1 MPEAGGEDR
10 RHRHPKYR
18 DGSKQGTGKGV
29 PPGSELIIVARR
41 GPQARLLKDLA
52 GAAGADVRPLF
63 GDLPQRLQ
71 RHPGAR
77 GQNLPDLSRYYTVD
91 APVERFTAIA
101 AALRRLPS
109 VETVYIKPPVDLPWH
124 TAIPCP
130 PLAAVPPAVTPD
142 FTSRQRYL
150 NAAPGGINARF
161 AWTIPGGRGY
171 KVWIIDVERAW
182 NFTHE
187 DLLQNQGGV
196 IGGTPPITH
205 PDFQKMVDHGT
216 ACVGILSGD
225 RNNRG
230 IVGICPEA
238 NLRAVS
244 TFGATGSERTAPSIM
259 QATAALRPGD
269 IMLLELHRSG
279 PANNFQEVADRS
291 GYIAV
296 EWFEDDFDAILT
308 ATQLGIIVVE
318 AAGNGWENLDDG
330 IYDTPHP
337 DFSSRWRNPFRRQSW
352 DSGAILV
359 GAGAPPVGSHGVDR
373 SRLDFSNYGMAV
385 DAQGWGY
392 EVTTTG
398 YGCLQGG
405 SSQDRWYS
413 HRFGGTSGA
422 TPMVAGALACLQGI
436 LRQAGLALLTPTS
449 ARDLLRLT
457 GSPQPPP
464 PAGTVLERIGSR
476 PNLKAMLAGL
486 ARRRGYP
493 IP

>member
-10 RHRHPKYR
+10 RHRHPKHR
-18 DGSKQGTGKGV
+18 DGSKQGTRKGIA
-29 PPGSELIIVARR
+29 PGSELIIVARR
-41 GPQARLLKDLA
+41 GAQAALLKNFA
-52 GAAGADVRPLF
+52 RAANAEVRPLF
-63 GDLPQRLQ
+63 GDLPQQLQ

-77 GQNLPDLSRYYTVD
+77 SQSLPNLSRYYTVD

-101 AALRRLPS
+101 AALRQLPS
-109 VETVYIKPPVDLPWH
+109 VETVYIKPPIDLPWH
-124 TAIPCP
+124 TAVACQ
-130 PLAAVPPAVTPD
+130 PLAAPPPTVTPD
-142 FTSRQRYL
+142 FTPRQRYL
-150 NAAPGGINARF
+150 DAAPGGINARL
-161 AWTIPGGRGY
+161 AWKIPGGRGY

-196 IGGTPPITH
+196 IGGSPPTTH
-205 PDFQKMVDHGT
+205 PDFQKMRDHGT
-216 ACVGILSGD
+216 ASIGILSGD

-238 NLRAVS
+238 SLRAVS
-244 TFGATGSERTAPSIM
+244 TFGATGFERTAPAIV

-269 IMLLELHRSG
+269 IMMLELHRSG
-279 PANNFQEVADRS
+279 PANNFEEVADRS

-296 EWFEDDFDAILT
+296 EWFEDDFEAIAT

-318 AAGNGWENLDDG
+318 AAGNGWEGLDDV

-337 DFSSRWRNPFRRQSW
+337 GFSSRWHNPFRRQLW

-373 SRLDFSNYGMAV
+373 SRLDFSNYGSVV

-405 SSQDRWYS
+405 PSQDRWYS

-422 TPMVAGALACLQGI
+422 TPMVAGALACVQGI
-436 LRQAGLALLTPTS
+436 LRKAGLALLTPTTS
-449 ARDLLRLT
+449 RDLLRST
-457 GSPQPPP
+457 GSAQPPP
-464 PAGTVLERIGSR
+464 PPGAARERIGAR
-476 PNLKAMLAGL
+476 PNLSAMLREL
-486 ARRRGYP
+486 ARRRGYS